1 MRQEG
6 KLLFAKMMRKAIWK
20 WIGEYPAQ
28 FSEVC
33 ASDARLLTGSEVL
46 FDMCS
51 STADNSR
58 KKAVLW
64 PLQTILLVLS
74 PEFLMQAFLDTAPSH
89 NRRANFL
96 SLLRKS
102 LQTTRNAD
110 IAAVC
115 YVDLC
120 KAATYVPPNND
131 SVLRSIAADVEVDL
145 KEKVWDF
152 SKPPSSESTLALL
165 GYTIDQQTLTTDFL
179 LSRIRLH
186 PEETLKSIIP
196 SCVEEKVPILFKL
209 ALVKTCLVIVED
221 ENNLPWNPTIS
232 SMYDGLC
239 TPLRQLFLRTIR
251 LDLNSSASSKK
262 KETHSNHN
270 NRVELLLDLLRL
282 FRIDSR
288 LVTLGSDSNR
298 VDQNSAC
305 MVGLATLFQH
315 PTPRIRQDSL
325 ELLVKMHRVENIAQ
339 WGPADSLL
347 SNFWK
352 VSSAVL
358 FNLARQMLEIKSN
371 EDNLKSLIQL
381 LTRLFKKRYAF
392 LRTKQVNPSVNYH
405 CSTLYFNSYH

>member
-6 KLLFAKMMRKAIWK
+6 KLLFAKLIRKAIWK

-28 FSEVC
+28 FAEVC
-33 ASDARLLTGSEVL
+33 ASDARLLGGSEML
-46 FDMCS
+46 YDMCS

-64 PLQTILLVLS
+64 PLQAILLVLS
-74 PEFLMQAFLDTAPSH
+74 PESLMQAFLDTAPSH
-89 NRRANFL
+89 HRRANFL

-102 LQTTRNAD
+102 LQTTRNVD

-152 SKPPSSESTLALL
+152 SKPPSSESTLAQL

-186 PEETLKSIIP
+186 PEETLKTIIP
-196 SCVEEKVPILFKL
+196 SCIDEKVPILFKL
-209 ALVKTCLVIVED
+209 ALVKTCLVIAED

-239 TPLRQLFLRTIR
+239 TPLRQLFLLTIR
-251 LDLNSSASSKK
+251 LDLTSTPSSKK

-270 NRVELLLDLLRL
+270 NRVELLMDLLRL
-282 FRIDSR
+282 FRIDSG
-288 LVTLGSDSNR
+288 LAILGNDANR
-298 VDQNSAC
+298 VDQNSAF

-315 PTPRIRQDSL
+315 PAPRIRQESL
-325 ELLVKMHRVENIAQ
+325 ELLVKMHHAETIVQ
-339 WGPADSLL
+339 WGPSETVLA
-347 SNFWK
+347 NFWK

-358 FNLARQMLEIKSN
+358 LNLARQMLDTKITDE
-371 EDNLKSLIQL
+371 NLKSLIRL
-381 LTRLFKKRYAF
+381 LTRLFKMRYIF
-392 LRTKQVNPSVNYH
+392 LRANQVLKKRILVPSSSLPPPTV
-405 CSTLYFNSYH
+405 